1 MCVHSQVCP
10 WAISIGL
17 HLGKDQMKDRPRLP
31 GRAGRSALVGLP
43 VSPAGW
49 SRHRAGVADVTN
61 VTGRR

>member
-1 MCVHSQVCP
+1 MCVCSQVCP
-10 WAISIGL
+10 WAISIRL
-17 HLGKDQMKDRPRLP
+17 HLGKDQMKDRPRLS
-31 GRAGRSALVGLP
+31 GQAGRSVLVRLP

>member
-31 GRAGRSALVGLP
+31 AGRSVLLRLP

-49 SRHRAGVADVTN
+49 SRHRAGVAEVTN